1 MSHKMK
7 KTQHEEE
14 SEDSETEEE
23 KEEEEEG
30 EEEEEDEECDEEEEE
45 PPVPVKKKKAGIVYL
60 SSIPPKMNVQL
71 LRETLMP
78 YGEIGRVFL
87 QQPATKHGSKQKK
100 NKIPRRFVEG
110 WVEFLSKR
118 VAKHVAT
125 LLNNQKVGGKRRS
138 ANYECLWNIKYLP
151 RFKWTHL
158 SERLAYEKAV
168 HTQRMRTEIAQVKR
182 ETNFFIEN
190 VDKSKRL
197 KRKMDKLEGWQVSQR
212 QTEEEIVSRKKVK
225 TNPDRTDFLKELF
238 K

>member
-23 KEEEEEG
+23 KEEEEEEG

-87 QQPATKHGSKQKK
+87 QQPATK
-100 NKIPRRFVEG
+100 R
-110 WVEFLSKR
+110 
-118 VAKHVAT
+118 
-125 LLNNQKVGGKRRS
+125 
-138 ANYECLWNIKYLP
+138 NYN
-151 RFKWTHL
+151 
-158 SERLAYEKAV
+158 
-168 HTQRMRTEIAQVKR
+168 
-182 ETNFFIEN
+182 
-190 VDKSKRL
+190 
-197 KRKMDKLEGWQVSQR
+197 
-212 QTEEEIVSRKKVK
+212 
-225 TNPDRTDFLKELF
+225 LF
-238 K
+238 P